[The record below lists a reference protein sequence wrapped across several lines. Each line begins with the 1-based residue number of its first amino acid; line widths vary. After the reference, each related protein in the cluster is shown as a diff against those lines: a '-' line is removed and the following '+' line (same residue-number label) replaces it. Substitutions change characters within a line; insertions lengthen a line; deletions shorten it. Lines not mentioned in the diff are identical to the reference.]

1 MKLKPHDFLMM
12 TLLSLSFS
20 LAGCGGGGSD
30 QPELGQVKGTIT
42 MDGSPLADV
51 SVTFSPDSGRP
62 ATGKT
67 DVAGN
72 YELIYIRNTPGCKL
86 GHNKVMI
93 SNSTEE
99 DEMEQEGDD
108 AVQTAPSD
116 ENEIPAKYNDKTTL
130 EADVQP
136 GENTFNFDLKK
147 KK

>member
-1 MKLKPHDFLMM
+1 MKLKTESLVMM

-20 LAGCGGGGSD
+20 LTGCGGGLND
-30 QPELGQVKGTIT
+30 QPELGQVKGTVT
-42 MDGSPLADV
+42 MDGSPLAGV

-72 YELIYIRNTPGCKL
+72 YELIYIRDTPGCKL
-86 GHNKVMI
+86 GHNTVII
-93 SNSTEE
+93 SNSNEE
-99 DEMEQEGDD
+99 DELEQEGDD
-108 AVQTAPSD
+108 AVITPNSD
-116 ENEIPAKYNDKTTL
+116 ENAIPDKYNNKTTL

-147 KK
+147 K

>member
-1 MKLKPHDFLMM
+1 MKLKTESLVMM

-20 LAGCGGGGSD
+20 LTGCGGGLND
-30 QPELGQVKGTIT
+30 QPELGQVKGTVT
-42 MDGSPLADV
+42 MDGSPLAGV

-72 YELIYIRNTPGCKL
+72 YELIYIRDTPGCKL
-86 GHNKVMI
+86 GHNTVII
-93 SNSTEE
+93 SNSNEE
-99 DEMEQEGDD
+99 DELEQEGDD
-108 AVQTAPSD
+108 AVVSAKTD
-116 ENEIPAKYNDKTTL
+116 EKEIPDQYNNKTTL

-147 KK
+147 K

>member
-136 GENTFNFDLKK
+136 GENSFNFDLKK

>member
-1 MKLKPHDFLMM
+1 MKLKTESLWTI
-12 TLLSLSFS
+12 TLLALSFS
-20 LAGCGGGGSD
+20 LAGCGGGVDD
-30 QPELGQVKGTIT
+30 QPELGQVKGTVT
-42 MDGSPLADV
+42 MDGSPLAGV

-86 GHNKVMI
+86 GHNTVMI
-93 SNSTEE
+93 SNSGEE
-99 DEMEQEGDD
+99 DEMEMEGDD
-108 AVQTAPSD
+108 AVMPTTTE
-116 ENEIPAKYNDKTTL
+116 ENEIPAKYNSKTTL

-147 KK
+147 K

>member
-20 LAGCGGGGSD
+20 LAGCGGDSSD
-30 QPELGQVKGTIT
+30 QPELGQVKGTVT
-42 MDGSPLADV
+42 MDGSPLAGV

-67 DVAGN
+67 DIAGN

-116 ENEIPAKYNDKTTL
+116 EKMIPAKYNDKTTL

>member
-1 MKLKPHDFLMM
+1 MKLIPNDFLMM
-12 TLLSLSFS
+12 TLLALSFS
-20 LAGCGGGGSD
+20 LTGCGGGMND
-30 QPELGQVKGTIT
+30 QPELGQVKGTVT
-42 MDGSPLADV
+42 MDGSPLAGV

-86 GHNKVMI
+86 GHNTVII
-93 SNSTEE
+93 SNSGEE

-108 AVQTAPSD
+108 PVVTANSD
-116 ENEIPAKYNDKTTL
+116 ENEIPAKYNNKTTL
-130 EADVQP
+130 EAEVQP

-147 KK
+147 K

>member
-1 MKLKPHDFLMM
+1 MKLKTESLVMM

-20 LAGCGGGGSD
+20 LTGCGGGLND
-30 QPELGQVKGTIT
+30 QPELGQVKGTVT
-42 MDGSPLADV
+42 MDGSPLAGV

-72 YELIYIRNTPGCKL
+72 YELIYIRDTPGCKL
-86 GHNKVMI
+86 GHNTVII

-108 AVQTAPSD
+108 AVVSAKTD
-116 ENEIPAKYNDKTTL
+116 EKEIPDQYNNKTTL

-147 KK
+147 